1 MMILNENS
9 SQPRATQREG
19 TGRATG
25 CQRVVVKSVSVA
37 ALAKFLEVRH
47 REVKEVVAIGGIIG
61 GNVVAAFDGMF
72 TFVFLA
78 GDW

>member
-1 MMILNENS
+1 
-9 SQPRATQREG
+9 
-19 TGRATG
+19 
-25 CQRVVVKSVSVA
+25 VSVA